1 MTITKLYFKGHNS
14 KTGVQYELNLND
26 FDLVPDQG
34 QCGSN
39 FFLEPLRRLST
50 PTRICKNNP
59 LGLDISQLPMN
70 KRPMWMKGLSDFTVD
85 KRNASY
91 KSESVDSTPKL
102 GKKNMFTRTS
112 TKSSLNIDDTKNRS
126 SNSLIENQSHL
137 LEIDESE
144 ISMIEEKE
152 ESNSLGYISGQSI
165 EDRHFVQSPR
175 HWFNFVRF
183 A

>member
-1 MTITKLYFKGHNS
+1 M
-14 KTGVQYELNLND
+14 
-26 FDLVPDQG
+26 PDQG

-39 FFLEPLRRLST
+39 FFLEPIRRLSS
-50 PTRICKNNP
+50 PTKICRNDP
-59 LGLDISQLPMN
+59 IGLDISQLPMN

-112 TKSSLNIDDTKNRS
+112 TKSSLNIDEAKNRS
-126 SNSLIENQSHL
+126 SVENQSHL

-152 ESNSLGYISGQSI
+152 ESNSLGYISGQSN

-175 HWFNFVRF
+175 N
-183 A
+183 

>member
-1 MTITKLYFKGHNS
+1 
-14 KTGVQYELNLND
+14 
-26 FDLVPDQG
+26 
-34 QCGSN
+34 
-39 FFLEPLRRLST
+39 
-50 PTRICKNNP
+50 
-59 LGLDISQLPMN
+59 MN

-112 TKSSLNIDDTKNRS
+112 TKSSLNIDEAKNRS
-126 SNSLIENQSHL
+126 SVENQSHL

-152 ESNSLGYISGQSI
+152 ESNSLGYISGQSN

-175 HWFNFVRF
+175 N
-183 A
+183 